1 MSPAWSQT
9 ANPGRV
15 NFSRTSNSSLD
26 PYIDAPSTTQQQWLQ
41 KNFTRMSVFS
51 PYFDDRTTWYSN
63 GQIYQD
69 LYAIYSDSALVT
81 QHPDWIF
88 HDQYGNPM
96 YIPWGCSNGTC
107 PEFAADIT
115 NPSFRAWWINQMQTN
130 LSQGNYR
137 GMWIDD
143 VNMNFEVGDGWGNLA
158 APIDSAT
165 GAPMTWSAWRNY
177 VAQFV
182 KQIRQAFPTREIVH
196 NSVWF
201 AGPDGVRDLDPAI
214 QAQIAAADLINMERG
229 IASDPGLTGGT
240 GQWSLNAELAFVDR
254 VHAAG
259 RSVVLQNY
267 DLTNTATAQFAL
279 AGYFLISSGGDY
291 HCDTTSTPDNWW
303 SGLNVNL
310 GTPLGARTYA
320 NGVFQRNFSQGIV
333 LVGDPGLAPTTV
345 KLPAAFTTLD
355 GISVTSVT
363 ISGSQG
369 IILTGTYPNA
379 TTPALSLTTSSL
391 PNATV
396 AVGYNAPLA
405 ATGGS
410 GNYTFAVSGA
420 PAGLAVV
427 GSALSGMPSAAGS
440 YSTLLAT
447 VRDVTTGASAQK
459 TLPMT
464 VYGPVTVITSA
475 LPWAIV
481 GKSYSVALSATGGS
495 GTYTWSAGAL
505 PSGLTLSGSTL
516 SGTPS
521 AAGASNVAVTAIDP
535 ITSLTAQ
542 KTLSLTVYSLPAI
555 STSAL
560 PSGTVNKAYSASIA
574 ASGGSGSFTWSI
586 SGLPAGIT
594 ASGSTLAGTPTTAGT
609 YSSVLAK
616 VTDQVTGQTA
626 QKTFTLTI
634 AKASATVHYVSDLA
648 PNFVWQSWSTPQ
660 KDTSIQGNPISL
672 NGLRY
677 AKGIGAHAYSEL
689 HYALNGGCSAFTA
702 TIGVDDEIPAGV
714 GSLYFQIWGDGRLL
728 YGGPF
733 MQGWAKSIPI
743 NVSVAGI
750 QSISLVVT
758 NGIYKAVDW
767 QVPADHADWANAQLS
782 CTW

>member
-9 ANPGRV
+9 GNPGKV
-15 NFSRTSNSSLD
+15 NFSRTTNSSLD
-26 PYIDAPSTTQQQWLQ
+26 PYLQSPSTTQQQWFQ
-41 KNFTRMSVFS
+41 TYFTRMSVFS
-51 PYFDDRTTWYSN
+51 PYFDSRTSWYSN

-69 LYAIYSDSALVT
+69 LYAIYSNSALPA

-107 PEFAADIT
+107 PQFAADIT
-115 NPSFRAWWINQMQTN
+115 NPNFRAWWINTMQTN

-143 VNMNFEVGDGWGNLA
+143 VNMNFEVGDAWGNLA

-165 GAPMTWSAWRNY
+165 GAPMTWAAWRNY
-177 VAQFV
+177 VAQFL

-214 QAQIAAADLINMERG
+214 QTQIAAADLINMERG

-240 GQWSLNAELAFVDR
+240 GAWSLNAELAFVDR

-259 RSVVLQNY
+259 RSIIFQNY
-267 DLTNTATAQFAL
+267 DLTNPAAAQFAL
-279 AGYFLISSGGDY
+279 AGYFLISAGGDY

-333 LVGDPGLAPTTV
+333 LVGEPGLAPTTV
-345 KLPAAFTTLD
+345 KLPAAFTTLA
-355 GISVTSVT
+355 GTSVTSVT

-369 IILTGTYPNA
+369 IILTGTYPA
-379 TTPALSLTTSSL
+379 ATPALSLTTSVL

-396 AVGYNAPLA
+396 AVGYSTPLT

-410 GNYTFAVSGA
+410 GNYAFTVSGA
-420 PAGLAVV
+420 PAGLSVV
-427 GSALSGMPSAAGS
+427 GSSLSGTPSVAGS
-440 YSTLLAT
+440 YATLLAT

-464 VYGPVTVITSA
+464 VYGPVSVTTSS
-475 LPWAIV
+475 LPSATR
-481 GKSYSVALSATGGS
+481 GSLYSVTISAAGGS
-495 GTYTWSAGAL
+495 GTYTWSASGL
-505 PSGLTLSGSTL
+505 PNGLTLSGSTL

-521 AAGASNVAVTAIDP
+521 TAGTASITVTVTDP
-535 ITSLTAQ
+535 TTSLTAQ
-542 KTLSLTVYSLPAI
+542 KTLSLTVNSLPAI
-555 STSAL
+555 STSTL
-560 PSGTVNKAYSASIA
+560 PSGTVNKAYSASLA
-574 ASGGSGSFTWSI
+574 ASGGSGNFAWSI
-586 SGLPAGIT
+586 TGLPAGIT
-594 ASGSTLAGTPTTAGT
+594 ASGSILAGTPTAAGT
-609 YSSVLAK
+609 YSAVVAK
-616 VTDQVTGQTA
+616 VTDQVTGQSA
-626 QKTFTLTI
+626 QKTFSIAI
-634 AKASATVHYVSDLA
+634 AKSSTILHYVSDLA

-660 KDTSIQGNPISL
+660 KDVSIGGNPLSL
-672 NGLRY
+672 NGVRY
-677 AKGIGAHAYSEL
+677 AKGIGGHAYSEL

-728 YGGPF
+728 YGGPY

-743 NVSVAGI
+743 DVNVSGI

-758 NGIYKAVDW
+758 NGIYKAADW
-767 QVPADHADWANAQLS
+767 QVPADHADWANAQLA